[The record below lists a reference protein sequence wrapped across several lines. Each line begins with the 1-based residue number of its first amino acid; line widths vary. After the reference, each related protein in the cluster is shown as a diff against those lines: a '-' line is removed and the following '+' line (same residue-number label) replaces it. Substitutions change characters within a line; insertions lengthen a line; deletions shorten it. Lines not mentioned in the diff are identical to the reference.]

1 MTPGKGKDLK
11 TGSLG
16 VSIHDSKNKPNYV
29 VAINL
34 FPNYWMA

>member
-1 MTPGKGKDLK
+1 MTPDKCQDLK

-16 VSIHDSKNKPNYV
+16 GIIHDSKNKPNYM